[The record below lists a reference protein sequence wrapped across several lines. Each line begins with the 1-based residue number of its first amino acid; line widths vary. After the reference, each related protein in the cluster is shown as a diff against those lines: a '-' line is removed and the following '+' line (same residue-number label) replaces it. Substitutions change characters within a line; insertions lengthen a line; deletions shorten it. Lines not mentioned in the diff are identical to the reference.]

1 MAGIRKEPVMTTTR
15 ARIPTQ
21 DLVPEFAEIT
31 LFEEVGE
38 NNEDVIDVGPGQLPE
53 GWADRRN

>member
-1 MAGIRKEPVMTTTR
+1 MTTTR